1 MAERVG
7 AALAPLALEGT
18 ELRVTASIGIALAK
32 PGEGTRDGLIS
43 DAEAAMFRAKE
54 RGRDR
59 YELFD
64 EEIRTRVLDRLQ
76 LERELRGAIGR
87 DELRLFYQPIVS
99 VTDGAL
105 VGVEALIRWH
115 HPQRGL
121 LLPAEFIPLAE
132 ESGMIV
138 PVGKWVLEEA
148 CRQSVRWHEGR
159 PEWPALRVSVNL
171 SVRQLTDELPE
182 IVSAASS

>member
-1 MAERVG
+1 VAERVG

-64 EEIRTRVLDRLQ
+64 EDIRTRVLDRLQ
-76 LERELRGAIGR
+76 LERELEEAIGR

-105 VGVEALIRWH
+105 VGVEALIRWQ

-132 ESGMIV
+132 ESGLIV
-138 PVGKWVLEEA
+138 PVGRWVLEEA
-148 CRQSVRWHEGR
+148 CRQSVRWHESPGV
-159 PEWPALRVSVNL
+159 AG
-171 SVRQLTDELPE
+171 
-182 IVSAASS
+182 SARIREPLGTSAHR

>member
-64 EEIRTRVLDRLQ
+64 EDIRTRVLDRLPA
-76 LERELRGAIGR
+76 RVASCGGR
-87 DELRLFYQPIVS
+87 
-99 VTDGAL
+99 
-105 VGVEALIRWH
+105 
-115 HPQRGL
+115 
-121 LLPAEFIPLAE
+121 
-132 ESGMIV
+132 SG
-138 PVGKWVLEEA
+138 GTS
-148 CRQSVRWHEGR
+148 C
-159 PEWPALRVSVNL
+159 
-171 SVRQLTDELPE
+171 
-182 IVSAASS
+182 ASSTSRSSRSPTALSWASRP